1 MTEIIFDVYYVFDLC
16 ERVNGENIRIKSG
29 WIFFIRRDERIQ
41 IFRSH
46 NKVVNQR
53 LWILKY
59 SCYRNVLYFFLVLSN
74 DIKVSCFFLQLN

>member
-59 SCYRNVLYFFLVLSN
+59 SCYRNVLYFFLYCLMISN
-74 DIKVSCFFLQLN
+74 LAAFFYN

>member
-59 SCYRNVLYFFLVLSN
+59 SCYRNALYFFVYCLTTL
-74 DIKVSCFFLQLN
+74 KLGAFFYN

>member
-59 SCYRNVLYFFLVLSN
+59 SCYRNVLYFFVYCLTTSKLAA
-74 DIKVSCFFLQLN
+74 FFYN